1 MEFIKERK
9 IVLAQLKVFFKGKKR
24 LLCILILTN
33 MVLILIPLV
42 ECYFYQIFLQDVLT
56 GSKFNIL
63 KYIVVGYVIA
73 FVFKMLGK
81 KIKLDYTYLIFND
94 VKIRLRLE
102 ILKKFYFINNNQRK
116 FIRVGDMK
124 KTLIDDIEILEP
136 FIEKQYLSWYTD
148 LFGVM
153 VIFAALINISWRLT
167 CFGSLMIPLSFIVS
181 KFMANKAQKQSEEYR
196 ELYGKYESFVYDSIR
211 SWKEIKG
218 NNLEKYAVNSFRT
231 YWEKLKK
238 LYFKKQIIWYLNRAF
253 VSFKDDFIT
262 KMSLYFLGGFFA
274 IRGNLE
280 VTLLLAFMKYYEYF
294 YEKILALTEAIVSFK
309 SDLPWIENIIK
320 KADLQGVKKE
330 NKTINDFDISVRNVS
345 FKYADIQKN
354 ILSNVDLEIK
364 YGEKIAVVGKSGCGK
379 STLSKIL
386 LGIEQV
392 TTGSVLIG
400 EYNISKVSEK
410 CLYKNVSGVLQEPS
424 FLNMSIEENFKI
436 IDGNVTDNEIEKAC
450 LIVNLTGYIKSL
462 NEEMSTVMGE
472 NGIKMSG
479 GQRQRLAI
487 ARVIIQHPKIII
499 LDEVTTALDLGD
511 SEKIMSEILEIFK
524 DDTVIIISHK
534 YEVVKKIR
542 RIIVMDQG
550 EVIAEG
556 TDDFLKKNCKIYNEI
571 F

>member
-1 MEFIKERK
+1 
-9 IVLAQLKVFFKGKKR
+9 
-24 LLCILILTN
+24 
-33 MVLILIPLV
+33 
-42 ECYFYQIFLQDVLT
+42 
-56 GSKFNIL
+56 
-63 KYIVVGYVIA
+63 
-73 FVFKMLGK
+73 
-81 KIKLDYTYLIFND
+81 
-94 VKIRLRLE
+94 
-102 ILKKFYFINNNQRK
+102 
-116 FIRVGDMK
+116 
-124 KTLIDDIEILEP
+124 
-136 FIEKQYLSWYTD
+136 
-148 LFGVM
+148 
-153 VIFAALINISWRLT
+153 
-167 CFGSLMIPLSFIVS
+167 
-181 KFMANKAQKQSEEYR
+181 
-196 ELYGKYESFVYDSIR
+196 
-211 SWKEIKG
+211 
-218 NNLEKYAVNSFRT
+218 
-231 YWEKLKK
+231 
-238 LYFKKQIIWYLNRAF
+238 
-253 VSFKDDFIT
+253 
-262 KMSLYFLGGFFA
+262 
-274 IRGNLE
+274 
-280 VTLLLAFMKYYEYF
+280 
-294 YEKILALTEAIVSFK
+294 
-309 SDLPWIENIIK
+309 
-320 KADLQGVKKE
+320 
-330 NKTINDFDISVRNVS
+330 
-345 FKYADIQKN
+345 
-354 ILSNVDLEIK
+354 LSNVDLEIK